1 MSAFTISLAQMPIRE
16 GEPEANLATARAM
29 AATAAERGSDLLL
42 LPELWG
48 SGYDLSRSDLHAT
61 PLDEGLFAEMA
72 GMARAHGMW
81 VGGSLLGYPESAAGG
96 QQRPWNL
103 FALYGP
109 DGKRAAHYGKLHLFR
124 LMHEEQWLAA
134 GSSPTLVAGPWGQA
148 GLAVCY
154 DLRFPELFRH
164 YALAGARLILLPSEW
179 PHPRLQHWRTLLR
192 ARAIENQCF
201 VAASN
206 RAGEDDSG
214 TRFLGHSALLDPW
227 GEAIVEGGEET
238 GLLTATIDLSQVD
251 TVRAKIPVFED
262 RRVDLY

>member
-1 MSAFTISLAQMPIRE
+1 MSFFTLSLAQMSIRE
-16 GEPEANLATARAM
+16 GDPEANLATAREM
-29 AATAAERGSDLLL
+29 AVMAVERGSDLLL

-48 SGYDLSRSDLHAT
+48 SGYDLSRSDRHAT

-72 GMARAHGMW
+72 AMAREHGMW
-81 VGGSLLGYPESAAGG
+81 VGGSLLGYPESAIAG

-103 FALYGP
+103 FALYDP

-134 GSSPTLVAGPWGQA
+134 GSSPTLVAGPWGEA

-179 PHPRLQHWRTLLR
+179 PHPRLEHWRTLLR

-206 RAGEDDSG
+206 RAGADDRG
-214 TRFLGHSALLDPW
+214 TRFLGHSVVLDPW
-227 GEAIVEGGEET
+227 GEAVVEGGEEPD
-238 GLLTATIDLSQVD
+238 LLTATIDLNQVD